1 MMWCDEQQFKNCC
14 MILGPGIQN
23 ASNIRQVV
31 YFQICS
37 MRNFKYGKFSCW
49 FKFSWNMS
57 FLNFND
63 IIRKIF
69 NMKTPRYGTKCQNK
83 PQISECYSFP
93 SPIVW
98 KFFLLIMEDGI
109 FIEESH
115 SIRQMCGNALWKN
128 YALRIF
134 FFQRR

>member
-37 MRNFKYGKFSCW
+37 MRNFKEGKFSCW
-49 FKFSWNMS
+49 FKISWNMS

-63 IIRKIF
+63 FISKIF
-69 NMKTPRYGTKCQNK
+69 NIKTPRYGTKCQNK

-93 SPIVW
+93 TPIVW
-98 KFFLLIMEDGI
+98 KFYLLIMEDGI
-109 FIEESH
+109 FRGKSLYTTGVWQRSLKI
-115 SIRQMCGNALWKN
+115 
-128 YALRIF
+128 LRTSNF
-134 FFQRR
+134 YFQRR

>member
-37 MRNFKYGKFSCW
+37 MRNFKEGKFSCW
-49 FKFSWNMS
+49 FKISWNVS

-69 NMKTPRYGTKCQNK
+69 KIKTPRYGTKCQNK
-83 PQISECYSFP
+83 PQMSECYSFP
-93 SPIVW
+93 TPIVW
-98 KFFLLIMEDGI
+98 KFYLLIMEDGI
-109 FIEESH
+109 FRGKSLYTTGVWQRSLKI
-115 SIRQMCGNALWKN
+115 
-128 YALRIF
+128 LRTSNF
-134 FFQRR
+134 YFQRR